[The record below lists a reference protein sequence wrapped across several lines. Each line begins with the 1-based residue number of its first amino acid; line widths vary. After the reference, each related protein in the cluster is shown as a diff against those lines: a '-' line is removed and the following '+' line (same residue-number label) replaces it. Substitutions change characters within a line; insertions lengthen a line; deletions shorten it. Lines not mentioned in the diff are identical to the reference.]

1 MAGATLRVFHATTGQ
16 LVHELRARQGVTRMN
31 VSGWSAGM
39 YQVVGA
45 DSEGKSAQW
54 TLEVVD

>member
-1 MAGATLRVFHATTGQ
+1 MD
-16 LVHELRARQGVTRMN
+16 

-54 TLEVVD
+54 MLEVVD